1 MLGFLLSQIRVLQIL
16 MVQIFINQPNS
27 VQVLLSFEFYLQKL
41 MECRFGPPKREGGR
55 ELIVL
60 RVGSRTGCL
69 LGRITNREEGERLVY
84 LITSRKS
91 QLQERELGF
100 GLGKR
105 LGFQSK
111 SATRTVA
118 DRDGASV
125 IGSTSGLQRLI
136 RLGESFNLIYCS
148 SSGSSRFGRKI
159 SLKFRRNQGFVIFS

>member
-91 QLQERELGF
+91 
-100 GLGKR
+100 
-105 LGFQSK
+105 
-111 SATRTVA
+111 VA
-118 DRDGASV
+118 ERDGASV

-136 RLGESFNLIYCS
+136 LLGKSFNLIYCS
-148 SSGSSRFGRKI
+148 SSGSSRFGRTI
-159 SLKFRRNQGFVIFS
+159 SLKFRRNQSFVIFD